1 MIHKH
6 PREMMCLKPPSGIGR
21 SAGYHRGDRALK
33 REVEEM
39 SSEDAF
45 KMWRYERDLKML
57 GLERIKDFGE
67 DMTPEQIRA
76 KIIQIAQKD
85 PSRAKRDFIDIIEI
99 DGRYAPAKDAK
110 YQGLIDALNGLDFS
124 KMPGVRVNDRPQGYS
139 NAIGYIPRGNGP
151 RGNYDSF
158 YEDIVTRLTSGYS
171 SREIG
176 DFVRKELG
184 TYSIRS
190 GREGAI
196 TTIALDLAGRM
207 RSTLSGNDSG
217 LRRLKLGDES
227 SRVDKAVKTIQGK
240 ISDARMYRGRMDA
253 IRAKY
258 KKS

>member
-1 MIHKH
+1 MLHRH
-6 PREMMCLKPPSGIGR
+6 PRELMCLKPPSGISR

-39 SSEDAF
+39 SREDAF
-45 KMWRYERDLKML
+45 RMWKAEEDLKSL
-57 GLERIKDFGE
+57 GLERIKDFGG
-67 DMTPEQIRA
+67 DMSPEQIRA
-76 KIIQIAQKD
+76 KLIQIAQKD
-85 PSRAKRDFIDIIEI
+85 PSRLARLGIDATDI

-110 YQGLIDALNGLDFS
+110 YQRLVDALNRLDFS
-124 KMPGVRVNDRPQGYS
+124 QMPGVQVYDKPYGYS
-139 NAIGYIPRGNGP
+139 DSIGSIPRGRGG

-158 YEDIVTRLTSGYS
+158 YEDIVTGLTSGYS

-184 TYSIRS
+184 GYLIRG

-196 TTIALDLAGRM
+196 TTIAMDLSDRM

-217 LRRLKLGDES
+217 LRRLRLGEQSTRLD
-227 SRVDKAVKTIQGK
+227 RAVKSIQGK
-240 ISDARMYRGRMDA
+240 ISDARMYRGRMEA